1 MCTLLAAQSTA
12 GPVLAS
18 NSDNPYLVG
27 SRVLASTEG
36 VYPFIGTEVTTYRAT
51 ETVPWDAVM
60 TRGLNARGVAFT
72 YSYVPASGSKSN
84 GPKKPVEQQETRDAL
99 GRAASA
105 GELVALLQ
113 HRASRLNDG
122 NYLIADT
129 KGAVVVVTINGHRS
143 TRTTVEPGHNVAC
156 TNSWFAG
163 QEYDDD
169 AWVAESFSAER
180 LRQAAVVQSTPLLE
194 VGDVRQALHS
204 VLAQNDDQE
213 DAGSQEARTVEAHGK
228 DSGTISSE
236 IIVPAEGTLW
246 WCYGWP
252 SGESRGYESFIRD
265 SWGEYLPF
273 QVSKV
278 DHTGLLTTE
287 DGTVT
292 LYGTKVL
299 SA

>member
-12 GPVLAS
+12 GPVLGS

-36 VYPFIGTEVTTYRAT
+36 AYPLIGTEVTTHRAA
-51 ETVPWDAVM
+51 EAVPWNSVM

-72 YSYVPASGSKSN
+72 YSHVPASKSESD
-84 GPKKPVEQQETRDAL
+84 GDRKLVDPQGTRDAL
-99 GRAASA
+99 GQAASA
-105 GELVALLQ
+105 EDLVSSFQ
-113 HRASRLNDG
+113 QQASRLNNG
-122 NYLIADT
+122 NYLIAD
-129 KGAVVVVTINGHRS
+129 GQGVVMVTINGRRS
-143 TRTTVEPGHNVAC
+143 TRRTIESGQNIAC

-163 QEYDDD
+163 QEPDDD
-169 AWVAESFSAER
+169 AWVKESFSKER
-180 LRQAAVVQSTPLLE
+180 LSQAAVVQSIPRLE
-194 VGDVRQALHS
+194 VQEVRKALHS
-204 VLAQNDDQE
+204 ALAQNDDQE
-213 DAGSQEARTVEAHGK
+213 NGNRQQARTVDAHGK

-252 SGESRGYESFIRD
+252 SGTSLGYESFIRD

-287 DGTVT
+287 DGTIT

-299 SA
+299 AA